1 MGLVAQIGKVSD
13 GNDENR
19 RWNVDLEKHSTMR
32 HRSGGPQT
40 NVTPSAWM
48 CFTSPGIPNCG
59 STSTS
64 KGTWSGMISRAMTS
78 ARYLKAAL
86 GIKLKGRSATL
97 STSTLRRYFGHQT
110 TWHLLLYAT
119 L

>member
-1 MGLVAQIGKVSD
+1 MAV
-13 GNDENR
+13 
-19 RWNVDLEKHSTMR
+19 
-32 HRSGGPQT
+32 GPQT
-40 NVTPSAWM
+40 RQPCPETLELFLRSCDLTAWM
-48 CFTSPGIPNCG
+48 CFTSLGIPNCG
-59 STSTS
+59 STATS
-64 KGTWSGMISRAMTS
+64 KGTWSGMISRARTS

-110 TWHLLLYAT
+110 TWYLQLYTTLLFDLYPSILRA